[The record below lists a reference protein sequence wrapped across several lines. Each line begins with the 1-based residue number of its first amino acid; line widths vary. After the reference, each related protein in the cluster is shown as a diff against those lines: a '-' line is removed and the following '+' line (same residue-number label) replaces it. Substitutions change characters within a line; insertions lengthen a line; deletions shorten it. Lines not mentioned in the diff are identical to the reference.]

1 MIYHAISKL
10 PFPALYFLSDIIA
23 FLLFHVFRYR
33 RQLSL
38 DNLKR
43 SFPDKSSDTLTEIQ
57 KSAYLHLT
65 DSFLE
70 MLKASKICN
79 EEIDDRV
86 NLENFEEIE
95 RLLAKDQSIF
105 FLTAHTAPS
114 EWVAFKLSLK
124 CKCIIDPVF
133 KPIHSKSLN
142 KFIYAARS
150 RHQGTPIPYKKLA
163 KDVLLR
169 KGAKRS
175 IALLAD
181 LEPRSRDHFL
191 ELNFLN
197 QSTRFFLGS
206 EKIIKLTQLPVFFIG
221 IKKLSRGHYQ
231 AYAEKISDHPKALPA
246 GELTRKYVQCVEKL
260 ILENPSAWL
269 WTHKRWK
276 HNAI

>member
-1 MIYHAISKL
+1 MIYRAISKL
-10 PFPALYFLSDIIA
+10 PFPGLYFLSDITA
-23 FLLFHVFRYR
+23 FLLYHIFRYR

-43 SFPDKSSDTLTEIQ
+43 SFPNKSSDALIQIQ
-57 KSAYLHLT
+57 KSAYLHLS

-70 MLKASKICN
+70 MLKASEISNDEIN
-79 EEIDDRV
+79 ERV
-86 NLENFEEIE
+86 TLENFEEVE
-95 RLLAKDQSIF
+95 ELLIKDQSIF

-114 EWVAFKLSLK
+114 EWVAFRLALK
-124 CKCIIDPVF
+124 CKCTIDPVF

-175 IALLAD
+175 IAILAD
-181 LEPRSRDHFL
+181 LEPRSRDQAL

-206 EKIIKLTQLPVFFIG
+206 EKVIKLTELPVFFIG
-221 IKKLSRGHYQ
+221 IKKLSRGRYR
-231 AYAEKISDHPKALPA
+231 AYAEKISDHPKALPP
-246 GELTRKYVQCVEKL
+246 GEITRKYAQCVEKL

-276 HNAI
+276 HNVI